1 MSRRKR
7 PLASWWWL
15 LNPPQQHKTFRRFC
29 AALTC
34 LLAFE
39 CFVDDSQQR
48 NITQPKRRE
57 ILLFWFR
64 IISSTARRTRRD
76 FIRLRVFPCAYVC
89 WLKKWVSKRAE
100 GVINISSIRID
111 ESSRSRDLS
120 LIRASDAIR
129 SNSHKNKFIASSGA
143 ELIKNSEVEV

>member
-1 MSRRKR
+1 MSRRKS

-15 LNPPQQHKTFRRFC
+15 LNPPQQRKTFRRFC
-29 AALTC
+29 AASTC

-39 CFVDDSQQR
+39 CFVDSQQR

-76 FIRLRVFPCAYVC
+76 FIRLRVFPCAYLC